1 MLYSQEW
8 DEKLQQI
15 NDPEGLQTDFANCF
29 SELFVEDDLA
39 FGVES
44 FLQEVQALHEFTDL
58 AIVHDQPQDML
69 RIA

>member
-58 AIVHDQPQDML
+58 AIVPDQPQDML
-69 RIA
+69 RMA